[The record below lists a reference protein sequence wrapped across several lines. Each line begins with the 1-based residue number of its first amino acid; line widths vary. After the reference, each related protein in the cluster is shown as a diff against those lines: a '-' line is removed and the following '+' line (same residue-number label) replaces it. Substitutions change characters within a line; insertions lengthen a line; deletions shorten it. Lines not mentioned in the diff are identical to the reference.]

1 MLRVSRNML
10 QKSPLTVY
18 PYMKKH
24 GTGNRQRLD
33 VSRLLQIAGVAPP
46 APLPVRKKRKE
57 GEIPKKAHKMG
68 FLRISYSN
76 NNNHLM

>member
-10 QKSPLTVY
+10 QKNAVNRLPVHE
-18 PYMKKH
+18 KH

-57 GEIPKKAHKMG
+57 GEIPKKAHFIG